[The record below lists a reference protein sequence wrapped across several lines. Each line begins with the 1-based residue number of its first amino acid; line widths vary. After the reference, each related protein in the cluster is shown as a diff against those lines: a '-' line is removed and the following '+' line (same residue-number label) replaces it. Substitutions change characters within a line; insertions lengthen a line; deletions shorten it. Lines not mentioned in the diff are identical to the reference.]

1 MDRKIEKLK
10 RKERNIARKSTLLIL
25 HPPSP
30 HCRHSFLSATARSS
44 RFDQDWRGG
53 GQGGLP
59 TQRAT
64 SPRAPLFSEKQPI
77 DQATAGT
84 GRDRTGQEALHQTEA
99 SPCFSLAVRPDCS
112 LWRGWIRKGENA
124 QHNAFMVQLVG
135 GDRFK
140 YRASVSIEDSTTP

>member
-84 GRDRTGQEALHQTEA
+84 GRDRTGGIT
-99 SPCFSLAVRPDCS
+99 PNRGFSLFLTGCETRLQS
-112 LWRGWIRKGENA
+112 LEG
-124 QHNAFMVQLVG
+124 L
-135 GDRFK
+135 D
-140 YRASVSIEDSTTP
+140 